1 MRLGAAHLSRA
12 SRLAQP
18 HTYVPS
24 RLLSPL
30 LPQDGAGS
38 SSSGGTQALAFSRA
52 LDAVADDEGEEGE
65 GEEEPKEK
73 KPRAKGTAW
82 TEDEHKLFLQ
92 GLEKFGKGD
101 WRNISRQCV
110 ITRNPAQ
117 VASQAQ
123 KYFIRQAMGEDDAKM
138 KNRRVSIHD
147 INSQEQVMP
156 ARNQRKRK
164 KVERQEAKAAKAAA
178 DGSTLDESQNKKPK
192 LGRPPKNPQA
202 QQTATIVM
210 KPMIPAGMKPA
221 GTASAPVLLLP
232 IPSGGAA
239 SSASVA
245 TVVAAPEPGSALSS
259 PAKAEDEGGAAPSS

>member
-1 MRLGAAHLSRA
+1 MRLGAAHLSRLKT
-12 SRLAQP
+12 LAP
-18 HTYVPS
+18 AHTYVPS

-30 LPQDGAGS
+30 PPQDGAGS

-117 VASQAQ
+117 VASHAQ
-123 KYFIRQAMGEDDAKM
+123 KYFIRQEMGEDDAKM

-178 DGSTLDESQNKKPK
+178 DGSTAVAKVPK

>member
-1 MRLGAAHLSRA
+1 MA
-12 SRLAQP
+12 S
-18 HTYVPS
+18 H
-24 RLLSPL
+24 
-30 LPQDGAGS
+30 
-38 SSSGGTQALAFSRA
+38 
-52 LDAVADDEGEEGE
+52 
-65 GEEEPKEK
+65 
-73 KPRAKGTAW
+73 
-82 TEDEHKLFLQ
+82 
-92 GLEKFGKGD
+92 
-101 WRNISRQCV
+101 
-110 ITRNPAQ
+110 
-117 VASQAQ
+117 AQ
-123 KYFIRQAMGEDDAKM
+123 KYFIRQEMGEDDAKM

-178 DGSTLDESQNKKPK
+178 DGSTVAKVPK

-232 IPSGGAA
+232 IPSGGAV